1 MNFWNLPGSPCK
13 STLFLGTA
21 AYRANTCMQ
30 TCRNTFLNLPAFI
43 FLLVALIFAGGCSTF
58 NYDWHLAEKTTPPP
72 NDLRGRWLGVW
83 LSQVTGHKNELRCLV
98 TKLDDAT
105 YQARFHAKYRK
116 GLLSVTF
123 NYTVPL
129 KVLKTNDVFNFTGDA
144 DLGSLA
150 GGLYHYDGQAA
161 GTNFFS
167 TYSCKYDHGT
177 FQMTRP

>member
-1 MNFWNLPGSPCK
+1 MRK
-13 STLFLGTA
+13 SG
-21 AYRANTCMQ
+21 
-30 TCRNTFLNLPAFI
+30 NTFLKIPI
-43 FLLVALIFAGGCSTF
+43 SMLLLTALLFAGGCSTF
-58 NYDWHLAEKTTPPP
+58 NYDWHIAQQTASPP
-72 NDLRGRWLGVW
+72 NDLQGRWQGVW
-83 LSQVTGHKNELRCLV
+83 ISQVTGHKNQLRCLV
-98 TKLDDAT
+98 TKLDDTT

-116 GLLSVTF
+116 GLLTVSF

-129 KVLKTNDVFNFTGDA
+129 EVVKAGDASKFTGDA

-150 GGLYHYDGQAA
+150 GGLYHYDGHAA